1 MSGEHGVLIPASNV
15 KHLML
20 RQEIVDAAAA
30 GKFHIH
36 AVETIDKG
44 IEILTGVP
52 AGSRDESGK
61 FPDGSIQGLR

>member
-1 MSGEHGVLIPASNV
+1 
-15 KHLML
+15 ML